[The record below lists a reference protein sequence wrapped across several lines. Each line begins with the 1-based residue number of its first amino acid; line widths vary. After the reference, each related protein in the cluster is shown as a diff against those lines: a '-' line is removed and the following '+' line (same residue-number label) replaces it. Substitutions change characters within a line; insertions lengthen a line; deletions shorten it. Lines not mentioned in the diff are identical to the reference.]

1 MLEDKDN
8 VLQLAFHGKIIDHL
22 GVQMYQSPI
31 ASIAELVSNAW
42 DANAKN
48 VQITLPEAMSNS
60 AAIVVK
66 DDGDGMTL
74 DDCQNKYLNIGY
86 NRREHSDVS
95 RKRPVMGRKGIGKFA
110 GFGIANKIKINT
122 ISKQTGERTVFV
134 LDLEQIRKG
143 DTYVNTSPLKLTPE
157 LIEEPNEERKKD
169 HGTVITLLDLTFE
182 RKPGKDI
189 FIRGL
194 SRRFAINSTADNF
207 KVFVNDTE
215 VKEEDDSSRIEF
227 SFPRDY
233 KKDEIPDGLIT
244 KDGYGVETINGQEIR
259 WKINF
264 YKDTIQEPDF
274 QGISVFAH
282 KKLAQTPF
290 MFNLSGGLPSQTGP
304 EYLSG
309 KVIADFVDELSTD
322 VISPERQRLNWE
334 HTELKPLEAWGQE
347 KIKDLLKIWKK
358 RHQEERE
365 KIIREKI
372 GNFGQRLS
380 KLPSHEQK
388 VIETDLKKL
397 AALPKLTTEQFTE
410 MGEAILIAWEGGRL
424 KALITEMA
432 NVQNMTEEQ
441 LLKILFE
448 ANVLTALHT
457 AEAVKTKLEAIEGLR
472 QRIKKKD
479 LENAVRNYIAESPW
493 LISPRWETFVIERS
507 IDRIIKESLKI
518 AKIEGVEDWKKRVDL
533 VLSSGNSLLILE
545 FMRPGLKIDYDHVSR
560 FQYYI
565 NSIKSSI
572 SAQTGLEFDVNNV
585 YGYLIADKIE
595 KSDQAL
601 LTTIQQYKKEN
612 MLVMDWNTL
621 LSNAEVQWKEFLD
634 ILIDRAPE
642 DHRIQSL
649 KEDESKEDSIKETS
663 LSFPPAS

>member
-1 MLEDKDN
+1 MDN
-8 VLQLAFHGKIIDHL
+8 DQILQLAFHGKIIDHL

-42 DANAKN
+42 DANAEK
-48 VQITLPEAMSNS
+48 VEITLPEVMGGD
-60 AAIVVK
+60 AAIIVK

-86 NRREHSDVS
+86 NRREHSDTS
-95 RKRPVMGRKGIGKFA
+95 RDRPVMGRKGIGKFA
-110 GFGIANKIKINT
+110 GFGIANKIKIDT

-134 LDLEQIRKG
+134 LDLDQIREG
-143 DTYVNTSPLKLTPE
+143 DTYVNTSPLQLIPE
-157 LIEEPNEERKKD
+157 LIEEPDEERKKD
-169 HGTVITLLDLTFE
+169 HGTEITLLDLTFE
-182 RKPGKDI
+182 RKPSKDI

-207 KVFVNDTE
+207 QVFVNGTE

-233 KKDEIPDGLIT
+233 KNDEKPDGLII
-244 KDGYGVETINGQEIR
+244 KDGYGIETINGQEIS

-264 YKDTIQEPDF
+264 YKDTIQEQDL

-334 HTELKPLEAWGQE
+334 HGELKPLETWGQE
-347 KIKDLLKIWKK
+347 KIKELLKIWKK

-365 KIIREKI
+365 KIIKEKI

-380 KLPSHEQK
+380 KLPPHEQK
-388 VIETDLKKL
+388 VIETALKKL

-432 NVQNMTEEQ
+432 DVQDMTEEH
-441 LLKILFE
+441 LLNILIE
-448 ANVLTALHT
+448 ANVLTSLHT

-472 QRIKKKD
+472 QRIESRE
-479 LENAVRNYIAESPW
+479 LENAVRDYIAKNPW
-493 LISPRWETFVIERS
+493 LISPEWETFVVEKSLKHIIEKAL
-507 IDRIIKESLKI
+507 KESG
-518 AKIEGVEDWKKRVDL
+518 IEEEEDWKKRVDL
-533 VLSSGNSLLILE
+533 ILSSGNSLLVLE
-545 FMRPGLKIDYDHVSR
+545 FMRPGLKIDRDHMER
-560 FQYYI
+560 FEYYI
-565 NSIKSSI
+565 DTIKDAISS
-572 SAQTGLEFDVNNV
+572 QTGVIFKSEQVF
-585 YGYLIADKIE
+585 GYLIADKIE
-595 KSDQAL
+595 NSKGALKIKIQKLSKS
-601 LTTIQQYKKEN
+601 N
-612 MLVMDWNTL
+612 MYVMDWESL
-621 LSNAEVQWKEFLD
+621 LEKAEAQWQEFLD
-634 ILIDRAPE
+634 ILIERSPD
-642 DHRIQSL
+642 DHRIQAL
-649 KEDESKEDSIKETS
+649 KEDESKDDAIEETS
-663 LSFPPAS
+663 LSSPPAS